1 MARARN
7 CLSLVPVCY
16 LWLPHTLLAF
26 WSYLLLH
33 ILTSQGQRPENSC
46 PQHLLQLQHR
56 SEAWLLPIVYTE
68 VRAGFS
74 SGPCEEVVRRGALSI
89 PAITVVETSTFSEL
103 PASRHERHWGQGG
116 NGCDSEVFTEIVPMA
131 SLDIV
136 LISIVPKPSS
146 LVLLESL

>member
-7 CLSLVPVCY
+7 GLSLVPICH
-16 LWLPHTLLAF
+16 LWLPHTLLVF
-26 WSYLLLH
+26 WSYLLSH
-33 ILTSQGQRPENSC
+33 TLTFQGQRPENSC
-46 PQHLLQLQHR
+46 PQHPLQLQHR
-56 SEAWLLPIVYTE
+56 SEAWLLPIV

-74 SGPCEEVVRRGALSI
+74 SGPCEEVVRHGALSI

-131 SLDIV
+131 RLDIV
-136 LISIVPKPSS
+136 LISVVSKPSS